1 MILFDRH
8 GSNNDPDL
16 IVIYYLYEY
25 TEQEV
30 NEALQRVEARLE
42 DPENIP
48 FYDYRKLAFYLVSCH
63 TVLGY
68 DYSKCKSKMIR
79 NIKGK
84 SLDIDEEMLFIPI
97 SDFNNEEEKR
107 LYHSFIEE
115 LRASLNQSTD
125 QIFSY
130 SPEDL
135 SDFYIQLIHNKRSYI
150 NNHKFLSEFDIDRI
164 ANMLFECSPAQ
175 LQDFRGIMFSVYRHA
190 NSHDFIEDDVIAM
203 KSLRGKVSERIVNY
217 SNSTD
222 KIALQ
227 QYRWIIDNLDEF
239 IKNLSR

>member
-1 MILFDRH
+1 MSIL
-8 GSNNDPDL
+8 NK
-16 IVIYYLYEY
+16 
-25 TEQEV
+25 
-30 NEALQRVEARLE
+30 ALSRVETRLD

-48 FYDYRKLAFYLVSCH
+48 FYDYRKLSFYLVSCN

-68 DYSKCKSKMIR
+68 DYSNCKSKMIR
-79 NIKGK
+79 NITGK
-84 SLDIDEEMLFIPI
+84 SLDIDEEMLFLPI
-97 SDFNNEEEKR
+97 SDFNNEDEKR

-115 LRASLNQSTD
+115 LRSALNQSAD

-130 SPEDL
+130 FPEDL
-135 SDFYIQLIHNKRSYI
+135 RDFHNQLIQNKGSYVK
-150 NNHKFLSEFDIDRI
+150 NHKFLSRFDIDRI
-164 ANMLFECSPAQ
+164 ADMLYRCSPAQ
-175 LQDFRGIMFSVYRHA
+175 LQEFRSIMFSVYRHA
-190 NSHDFIEDDVIAM
+190 NNHDFIEDDVIAM
-203 KSLRGKVSERIVNY
+203 KSLRDKVSERIVNF